1 LNGYGLSKFFCL
13 CVIDLYVSTKFLPLC
28 LMKTFRKV
36 LIYIVL
42 IYALLIAI
50 AIFFQEKFL
59 FRNTKLAMD
68 YRYEFKGDFEE
79 MWFTPEENVKINA
92 LYFKTDSTKR
102 KGLIVYFHGNADDL
116 RRWGKHAIDFTKN
129 DYDILMIDYR
139 QFGKSTGDL
148 SEKALHSDATFV
160 YGWAKK
166 HFPES
171 EIILYGRSLGTGIAT
186 RLASENKPKMLLLE
200 TPYFSLSDVVNS
212 YFPLIPYNS
221 ILNYQFRTDLC
232 IKQVQ
237 CPMHFFH
244 GTKDAVV
251 PYKSSLKLAE
261 LLNKKPSE
269 ILTTIPDGKHKN
281 LGEFQAYHT
290 ALDSLLQRL

>member
-1 LNGYGLSKFFCL
+1 
-13 CVIDLYVSTKFLPLC
+13 
-28 LMKTFRKV
+28 MKTFRKV

-42 IYALLIAI
+42 IYVLLIAI
-50 AIFFQEKFL
+50 AILFQEKFL

-79 MWFTPEENVKINA
+79 MWFETEANVKINA
-92 LYFKTDSTKR
+92 LYFKTDSLKR

-139 QFGKSTGDL
+139 QFGKSTGEL
-148 SEKALHSDATFV
+148 SEKALHSDAAYV
-160 YGWAKK
+160 YEWAKK
-166 HFPES
+166 RFPENQ
-171 EIILYGRSLGTGIAT
+171 IIVYGRSLGTGIAT
-186 RLASENKPKMLLLE
+186 RLAAENKPKMLLLE
-200 TPYFSLSDVVNS
+200 TPYFNLSDVINS

-221 ILNYQFRTDLC
+221 ILKYQFRTDLF
-232 IKQVQ
+232 IRQVQ

-251 PYKSSLKLAE
+251 PYKSSLKLAA

-269 ILTTIPDGKHKN
+269 ILTTIPNGAHKN

-290 ALDSLLQRL
+290 ALDSLLRRL